1 MYRECETINQVKHKK
16 RYLLKAYIY
25 LCIALLSGICRIH
38 AQHHSAMQITV
49 DPDTKILKIQQEIT
63 YHNTTNDT
71 LKDYILNDW
80 NNAYSDKSS
89 PLGKRF
95 SDEFTRIFHLA
106 GDSDRGHTDIIS
118 IIDQN
123 QRRLEWSRLPNQPDL
138 VDVHL
143 QNPLYPNQKFKINIV
158 YSVKIP
164 NDRFTRYGFD
174 SQGGFYIKNWFL
186 TPARYEK
193 GCFVKDSN
201 ENLDD
206 ISNAVSDFDIQIK
219 IPSQLTLTTDLD
231 VLATNDADPYKI
243 YTLSGKNRQDILLA
257 VETTATY
264 SFYKN
269 DKTEI
274 ATNINEKKLDDFQK
288 AVIIDRVVNYVS
300 EHLGSPA
307 QNKMII
313 SQTDYDRN
321 PFYGL
326 NQLPKFLRPFPDSFV
341 YELKFLKTYVNN
353 YLKNTLQL
361 NHREDNWIYDGI
373 QVYTMMKYIEDNYP
387 NVKMTGTL
395 ARYKILRG
403 FSLFSTGFN
412 EQYSY
417 LYLMMARMNLDQ
429 PIGNPKNTFVKFNEQ
444 ISGKYKAGL
453 ALNYLDAYLQQESVD
468 QALHDFV
475 SLNKTQQTTR
485 LDIENILKSKTDK
498 NIDWF
503 FKSVINSRDLIDY
516 KFGRIKE
523 SDDGK
528 TVQVTVKNNAYA
540 TVPISLYG
548 VKKDRIISKVWLPNV
563 ATDTV
568 VTVSKEGIDR
578 LALNYGNEVPEFNR
592 RNNYKTLKGFPSL
605 NRPIKFNFFKDLEDP
620 QYNQLFYVPDFNY
633 NLYDGVMLGMRIHN
647 ETLLDKPFQFD
658 ITPDY
663 SSNTKE
669 LVGSATLSYFHNIR
683 DERLYNIR
691 YSITGS
697 TLHYAPNA
705 SYTKITPS
713 VQFRFREPDYRENK
727 RETILLRHVFVEK
740 EDSPLLK
747 NKKEEN
753 YSVFNARYSV
763 GEAETAKLYSFLT
776 DLQIANNFSKISAEY
791 QYRKLFD
798 DRRQLTVRFFGGTF
812 MYNETGTDFFSFGL
826 DRPSDY
832 LFGYNLIGRSESTGL
847 FSQQFVMA
855 DGGFKSKLK
864 NRYANQWMT
873 TSNVSV
879 SIWNWIE
886 AYGDAGIIKNKFS
899 DPQFVYDSGIRLN
912 LVQDYFEL
920 YFPVYS
926 NNGWEIKDPN
936 YGQRIRFVVTLSART
951 LVSLFTRKWF

>member
-1 MYRECETINQVKHKK
+1 MYSV
-16 RYLLKAYIY
+16 
-25 LCIALLSGICRIH
+25 S
-38 AQHHSAMQITV
+38 AQHHSAMSITV
-49 DPDTKILKIQQEIT
+49 DPESKMLKIQQEIT
-63 YHNTTNDT
+63 YYNNTKDT

-80 NNAYSDKSS
+80 NNAYSDRST
-89 PLGKRF
+89 PLAKRF

-106 GDSDRGHTDIIS
+106 GESDRGHTNIVS
-118 IIDQN
+118 VIDQN

-138 VDVHL
+138 VDIHL
-143 QNPLYPNQKFKINIV
+143 LNPVYPKQKFRINIV

-164 NDRFTRYGFD
+164 NDRFTRYGFNNAGD
-174 SQGGFYIKNWFL
+174 FYIKNWFL

-193 GCFVKDSN
+193 NTFVKYSN

-206 ISNAVSDFDIQIK
+206 ISNAISDFDIQLK
-219 IPSQLTLTTDLD
+219 VPAALSLTTDLD
-231 VLATNDADPYKI
+231 ITATTEEDGFKN
-243 YTLSGKNRQDILLA
+243 YTLTGKNRQDIILA
-257 VETTATY
+257 LENMLTY
-264 SFYKN
+264 GNYKN

-274 ATNINEKKLDDFQK
+274 TSNIKENKLSEVQK
-288 AVIIDRVVNYVS
+288 AIIIDRVVNYVA
-300 EHLGSPA
+300 EHLGNPA
-307 QNKMII
+307 QDKMVI

-326 NQLPKFLRPFPDSFV
+326 NQLPKFLRPFPDEFV

-353 YLKNTLQL
+353 YLKNTLQV

-395 ARYKILRG
+395 ARYKFLRG
-403 FSLFSTGFN
+403 FSLFTTGFN

-453 ALNYLDAYLQQESVD
+453 ALNYLDSYLQHDSVD
-468 QALHDFV
+468 SALYDFV
-475 SLNKTQQTTR
+475 TLNKSQQTSR
-485 LDIENILKSKTDK
+485 NDIETILKSKTPK

-516 KFGRIKE
+516 KFGKVR
-523 SDDGK
+523 DDGSNI
-528 TVQVTVKNNAYA
+528 QVEVKNNAQA
-540 TVPISLYG
+540 TVPVPLYG
-548 VKKDRIISKVWLPNV
+548 MKNGQIVSKTWLENIAKDTI
-563 ATDTV
+563 
-568 VTVSKEGIDR
+568 VSVPKEGIDK
-578 LALNYGNEVPEFNR
+578 LALNHTNEVPEFNR

-605 NRPIKFNFFKDLEDP
+605 NRPVKFNFFKDLEDP
-620 QYNQLFYVPDFNY
+620 QYNQFFYVPDFNY
-633 NLYDGVMLGMRIHN
+633 NLYDGLMLGMRIHN

-658 ITPDY
+658 IIPDY
-663 SSNTKE
+663 STNTKE
-669 LVGSATLSYFHNIR
+669 LVGSATLSYFQNIR

-691 YSITGS
+691 YSISGS

-705 SYTKITPS
+705 SYTKIMPS
-713 VQFRFREPDYRENK
+713 VQFRFREPDYRENRK
-727 RETILLRHVFVEK
+727 ETILIRHVFVEK

-753 YSVFNARYSV
+753 YSVFNARYSI
-763 GEAETAKLYSFLT
+763 GEAETARLYSFLT
-776 DLQIANNFSKISAEY
+776 DLQIASNFSRLSAEM

-798 DRRQLTVRFFGGTF
+798 DRRQVTVRFFAGTF

-873 TSNVSV
+873 TTNASF
-879 SIWNWIE
+879 SIWNWVE
-886 AYGDAGIIKNKFS
+886 AYADAGIIKNRFS
-899 DPQFVYDSGIRLN
+899 NPQFVYDSGIRLN

-926 NNGWEIKDPN
+926 NNGWEVNDPN
-936 YGQRIRFVVTLSART
+936 YGQRIRFVVTLSAKT